1 MEKKKIKIGDLQK
14 KATERL
20 ESIMGGGNVRETAS
34 YVLSV
39 AEVLNDQSPSTA
51 KGEDEMRAQLTVN
64 SRNRAFLLFKHV
76 MGLQTTIST
85 EYNHLIFIIN
95 FAWFIFYLPLFI
107 R

>member
-1 MEKKKIKIGDLQK
+1 MEKKKISVGDLQK

-51 KGEDEMRAQLTVN
+51 KDEFEEEKKKSEEVN
-64 SRNRAFLLFKHV
+64 KH
-76 MGLQTTIST
+76 
-85 EYNHLIFIIN
+85 
-95 FAWFIFYLPLFI
+95 
-107 R
+107 

>member
-1 MEKKKIKIGDLQK
+1 MEKKEIKIEDLQK

-51 KGEDEMRAQLTVN
+51 EEDLSEEDKKKSEEVN
-64 SRNRAFLLFKHV
+64 KH
-76 MGLQTTIST
+76 
-85 EYNHLIFIIN
+85 
-95 FAWFIFYLPLFI
+95 
-107 R
+107 

>member
-1 MEKKKIKIGDLQK
+1 MEKKEISVGDLQK

-51 KGEDEMRAQLTVN
+51 KSEDEKKKSEEVN
-64 SRNRAFLLFKHV
+64 KH
-76 MGLQTTIST
+76 
-85 EYNHLIFIIN
+85 
-95 FAWFIFYLPLFI
+95 
-107 R
+107 